1 MHMLWFF
8 FLFHRFVF
16 IILFACCCV
25 QIIKQTNNNSNNNK
39 PTKLNENP
47 ILRIHEQ
54 YSLSSFVIA
63 SYVHIHIFFAFFL
76 LLWIYLRSL
85 KSSKTLFF
93 VALFFLFFCVLFC
106 SLSLSLCV
114 ILITF
119 RRIKEVNMK
128 ISEYVEWMWKK
139 MAKTEL
145 LTNKNTTANDCNA
158 NKQFIIFSVRHKL
171 NKKYCVYKLHKL
183 IYCDPLKFCHFFFSF
198 FIQHKFVLAFV
209 GCFYF
214 VSAFLPRLLFICK
227 LIHTESSQVFIGFVV
242 GAWWLCLCYYSI
254 FFAFGT
260 QKK

>member
-25 QIIKQTNNNSNNNK
+25 QIIKQTNNNNNNK

-93 VALFFLFFCVLFC
+93 VALFFYFSVC
-106 SLSLSLCV
+106 SFALSLSLCV

-183 IYCDPLKFCHFFFSF
+183 IYCDPLKFCHFFFLILYSTQICVGF
-198 FIQHKFVLAFV
+198 CWLSLFCFGIFASAFV
-209 GCFYF
+209 Y
-214 VSAFLPRLLFICK
+214 L
-227 LIHTESSQVFIGFVV
+227 
-242 GAWWLCLCYYSI
+242 
-254 FFAFGT
+254 
-260 QKK
+260 